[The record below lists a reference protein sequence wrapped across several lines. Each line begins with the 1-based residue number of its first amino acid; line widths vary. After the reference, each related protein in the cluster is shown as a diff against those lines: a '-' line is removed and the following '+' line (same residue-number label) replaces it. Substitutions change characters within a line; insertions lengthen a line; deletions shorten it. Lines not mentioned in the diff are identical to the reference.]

1 MFYAEHNKSI
11 ILNLFTLLIQGEGAL
26 ERDGPVRIGLTARP
40 QADLEGYSGPEHKQG
55 GGCKRLLNEEAQ
67 IHLRGE
73 RWKSFFALALLLG
86 KQVSLRV
93 NESKNVDATI
103 YKYKIST

>member
-1 MFYAEHNKSI
+1 MVYAVHNKSI

-55 GGCKRLLNEEAQ
+55 GGCKQLLNEEAQ
-67 IHLRGE
+67 IHLRGQ
-73 RWKSFFALALLLG
+73 KVKQFFCTRIIAGQTSLAT
-86 KQVSLRV
+86 R
-93 NESKNVDATI
+93 
-103 YKYKIST
+103 